1 MMSDIGGNR
10 EAGPNLL
17 QAGINVFGVFGTMDI
32 MYVIKLTSPVAVIS
46 VSATFSFT
54 VTLSW

>member
-1 MMSDIGGNR
+1 MSDIGGNR